1 MITSKINIPH
11 FFLFIIL
18 LLFGACRQKANLENV
33 KALKNVVFIVGDDH
47 AYTTLGCY
55 GNPKIRTPN
64 LDKLASEGVLFTR
77 AYANAPMCS
86 ASRQSMLTGKYPHAT
101 GVTLLRTSFPDENT
115 TMAEHLKNYGFKTG
129 LIGKDHFN
137 NNLNHGFDYKIGRRN
152 WLEQVNS
159 NIPDSIEVLPK
170 WKPFQDPA
178 SIWLNAGTLPA
189 PYYDEDISGTFY
201 AQKAMEFIELNK
213 EDRFF
218 LWLAFHE
225 PHSPFH
231 FPVEDA
237 KKYRNASMEV
247 PIMSE
252 EDEQWMPK
260 VFSDLNEREKEG
272 IIKSYYTSVS
282 HMDKNAGL
290 VLDKLKKLGLDDQ
303 TLVVYL
309 GDHGYLLGN
318 HGRFEKHM
326 MWEEAIRTP
335 LIIKAGNTSIIS
347 RRSDAMT
354 EFIDLAST
362 VMDAVQAD
370 AMPQSQGE
378 SLWPVILQQTNQ
390 HKDTVFAEFLA
401 DNKAMVSTKEWKYI
415 YSTGQRDLAQGY
427 ATGNPPMGVTH
438 RLYNLIQD
446 PGETQDVGG
455 EPDNQELVK
464 KLQNTMIST
473 FMRTHP
479 KSNELPDGLNT
490 EEILVWFCEP
500 PDVGAEI
507 DAR

>member
-1 MITSKINIPH
+1 MIKTTILYLILISS
-11 FFLFIIL
+11 FLP
-18 LLFGACRQKANLENV
+18 ACQQQKPEQQDST
-33 KALKNVVFIVGDDH
+33 LKNVVVIVGDDH

-55 GNPKIRTPN
+55 GNPKIKTPN

-101 GVTLLRTSFPDENT
+101 GVTLLRTSFPDENIT
-115 TMAEHLKNYGFKTG
+115 IAEHLKEYGFKTG

-137 NNLNHGFDYKIGRRN
+137 NNLNHGFDYKTGRRD
-152 WLEQVNS
+152 WLAQVNI
-159 NIPDSIEVLPK
+159 NIPDSIEVLPI

-178 SIWLNAGTLPA
+178 SIWLNSMTLPA

-201 AQKAMEFIELNK
+201 AKKAVEFIENNK
-213 EDRFF
+213 DDRFF

-231 FPVEDA
+231 FPIEDA
-237 KKYRNASMEV
+237 GSYSDMSIKV
-247 PIMSE
+247 PEMSN
-252 EDEQWMPK
+252 EDEPWMPA
-260 VFSDLNEREKEG
+260 VFKDLNEEEKKG

-282 HMDKNAGL
+282 HMDKNAGM
-290 VLDKLKKLGLDDQ
+290 VLDKLKDLQLDDQ

-309 GDHGYLLGN
+309 GDHGYLLGD

-335 LIIKAGNTSIIS
+335 FIIKAGNTSVKPV
-347 RRSDAMT
+347 RSDVLT

-362 VMDAVQAD
+362 VMDAVHVDNIAG
-370 AMPQSQGE
+370 SQGK

-401 DNKAMVSTKEWKYI
+401 DNKAMVCTKEWKYI

-427 ATGNPPMGVTH
+427 ATGNPPMGVKH

-446 PGETQDVGG
+446 SGETRDVSSGP
-455 EPDNQELVK
+455 ENQEVII
-464 KLQNTMIST
+464 KLQDSMILT

-479 KSNELPDGLNT
+479 KSNELPEGLSKD
-490 EEILVWFCEP
+490 EILAWFCVP
-500 PDVGAEI
+500 PDEGAELE
-507 DAR
+507 AR